1 MNNDV
6 RCFKTSSASACFF
19 FPITG
24 VAVLWI
30 GRSARFHPEGDTMS
44 TIATLA
50 TAAGTT
56 GLQGWIKSNIIPLLL
71 LLVATMLFVL
81 AQRGDNAKAMRV
93 VAGVVIALAV
103 LGLATSGKADSVGSW
118 MASLITG

>member
-1 MNNDV
+1 
-6 RCFKTSSASACFF
+6 
-19 FPITG
+19 
-24 VAVLWI
+24 
-30 GRSARFHPEGDTMS
+30 MS

-103 LGLATSGKADSVGSW
+103 LGLATSGKADSIGAW
-118 MASLITG
+118 MASLVTG

>member
-1 MNNDV
+1 
-6 RCFKTSSASACFF
+6 
-19 FPITG
+19 
-24 VAVLWI
+24 
-30 GRSARFHPEGDTMS
+30 MS

-56 GLQGWIKSNIIPLLL
+56 GLQGWIKPNIIPLLL

-103 LGLATSGKADSVGSW
+103 LGLATSGRADSLGAW
-118 MASLITG
+118 MASLVTG